1 MILVETNEI
10 SNKCTICNKLGHKS
24 LYCPNQKL
32 IAEKRQLF
40 IGNKNNKPVIE
51 NKNILKKKK
60 KKKKKK
66 KSVSSI
72 CDSSSDES

>member
-40 IGNKNNKPVIE
+40 LG
-51 NKNILKKKK
+51 NKNILKKSK

>member
-40 IGNKNNKPVIE
+40 LGNKNNKVDLE
-51 NKNILKKKK
+51 NKNISKK